1 MTDLDRA
8 AAHSEDASEPVSPP
22 PRDLLDDL
30 LPLRPHPKPPGATLM
45 LRLVAYDIS
54 DPKRLQRIATI
65 CEDYG
70 VRVQY
75 SLFECWLDDDAFE
88 RLWHELETTFDPET
102 DRLAAYRLDAGAVRE
117 RRKAGD
123 RMVLTNPVRTYVV

>member
-1 MTDLDRA
+1 
-8 AAHSEDASEPVSPP
+8 
-22 PRDLLDDL
+22 
-30 LPLRPHPKPPGATLM
+30 M

-54 DPKRLQRIATI
+54 DPKRLQRIADL

-75 SLFECWLDDDAFE
+75 SLFECWLEDEAFD
-88 RLWHELETTFDPET
+88 RLWTALQKTFDPET
-102 DRLAAYRLDAGAVRE
+102 DRLAAYALDAGAVRE

-123 RMVLTNPVRTYVV
+123 RMVFTEPVRTYVV